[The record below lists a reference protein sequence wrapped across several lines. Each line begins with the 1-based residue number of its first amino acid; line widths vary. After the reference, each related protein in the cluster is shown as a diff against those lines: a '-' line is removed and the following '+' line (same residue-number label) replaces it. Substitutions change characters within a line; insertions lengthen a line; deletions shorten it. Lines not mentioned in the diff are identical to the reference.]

1 MSNIIF
7 VFYLYIGIYDWYLE
21 IIIMEIKSKIKK
33 KDSSLLSNTV
43 NCVREDIMN
52 NVECVI

>member
-21 IIIMEIKSKIKK
+21 IIIMEIKGKIKI
-33 KDSSLLSNTV
+33 KDSGLLSNTV

>member
-33 KDSSLLSNTV
+33 KDSGLLSNTV

>member
-33 KDSSLLSNTV
+33 IQLTV
-43 NCVREDIMN
+43 SERIL
-52 NVECVI
+52 